1 MFIDVFSAAFTFL
14 CCYRNIKLQDLI
26 LHHYLILQVII
37 MTVKVSQVIKR
48 RITVTVHVSPAFSD
62 CQENLWLYC
71 QVAALEV
78 LNDFWLQ
85 KAVLSAFV

>member
-1 MFIDVFSAAFTFL
+1 
-14 CCYRNIKLQDLI
+14 
-26 LHHYLILQVII
+26 

-48 RITVTVHVSPAFSD
+48 RITVTVHASPAFSD

-78 LNDFWLQ
+78 LSDFWLQ

>member
-1 MFIDVFSAAFTFL
+1 
-14 CCYRNIKLQDLI
+14 
-26 LHHYLILQVII
+26 

-78 LNDFWLQ
+78 LSDFWLQ

>member
-1 MFIDVFSAAFTFL
+1 
-14 CCYRNIKLQDLI
+14 
-26 LHHYLILQVII
+26 
-37 MTVKVSQVIKR
+37 MTIKVSQVTKR
-48 RITVTVHVSPAFSD
+48 RITVTVRVSAAFSD

-85 KAVLSAFV
+85 KAVLSAFVWALAAVFCVPFETFFLCLFTW